1 MEKHMKL
8 PRNKYGNNK
17 KIVNGVKFDSELEL
31 HCYNM
36 LNIFKIEFEFQK
48 SMLLIEK
55 FKYDGK
61 SIRET
66 TAIVD
71 FVINHNSKT
80 IYLDTKGFA
89 TEVSKIKY
97 KMLKYILKDKENTQV
112 VWLHSKKEVNSFL
125 LNLKEEK
132 NVNNQQSNIAW

>member
-1 MEKHMKL
+1 MKL

-48 SMLLIEK
+48 SMLLMEK

-71 FVINHNSKT
+71 FVIHHNSKT

-97 KMLKYILKDKENTQV
+97 KMLKYILKDKENIQV

-125 LNLKEEK
+125 LNLKEEE